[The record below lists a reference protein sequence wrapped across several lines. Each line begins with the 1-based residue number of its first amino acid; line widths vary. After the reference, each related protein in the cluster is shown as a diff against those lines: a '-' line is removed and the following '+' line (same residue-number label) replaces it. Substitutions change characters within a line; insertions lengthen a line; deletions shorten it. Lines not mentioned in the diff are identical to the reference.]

1 MINYYEDLKKDI
13 RPKKKMKRTTPM
25 AIHFSQFVPTVLCA
39 QRLLLNFGLSL
50 SSFFWLAL
58 VIERDFLTF
67 KPSSWKNFQPW
78 PQGLAHCEHIC
89 FEKRP
94 FEFEM
99 IVKITRFF
107 IFRKK
112 RNFFST
118 FDNFFEFWNTSSSL
132 YFETLLNVAKK
143 TYKILQLL
151 I

>member
-39 QRLLLNFGLSL
+39 QRLLLNFGLRL

-78 PQGLAHCEHIC
+78 PQGLAHCDHFC
-89 FEKRP
+89 FKKRP
-94 FEFEM
+94 LELQGFFHFDKKNFLALSTL
-99 IVKITRFF
+99 KICQTRQKFWKW
-107 IFRKK
+107 KK
-112 RNFFST
+112 
-118 FDNFFEFWNTSSSL
+118 
-132 YFETLLNVAKK
+132 KK
-143 TYKILQLL
+143 SKSKL
-151 I
+151 